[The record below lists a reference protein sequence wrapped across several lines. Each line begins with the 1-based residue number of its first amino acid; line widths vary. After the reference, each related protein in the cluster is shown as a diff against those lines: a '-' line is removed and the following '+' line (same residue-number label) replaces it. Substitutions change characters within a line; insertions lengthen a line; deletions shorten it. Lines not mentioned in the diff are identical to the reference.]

1 MRFRVAVSTF
11 AALTCLTTAGVAVT
25 LVSADDAQD
34 SSATH
39 LAGSAWTVE
48 TSSDYGATW
57 TSPLDKNGQGL
68 FPVRVNLDALGRQN
82 FYQPVTLRNTVDS
95 VSRSEVEFETAQL
108 LQGDPEAAKYLRIRM
123 AYSPE
128 GVCSD
133 ALFDENDPDVEP
145 VVGNGEPGPFDAPAT
160 ELPIELGAGTP
171 STAGKAETVCIEFGT
186 KRAEEQTPGGELTLA
201 WPISA
206 RAAAPSDDEDDD
218 DDHDNL
224 NDSPESSTID
234 PTSPVRKDE
243 ES

>member
-25 LVSADDAQD
+25 IVSSEDAKD
-34 SSATH
+34 TSATH

-82 FYQPVTLRNTVDS
+82 VYQPVTLRNTVDS
-95 VSRSEVEFETAQL
+95 VSPSEVEFETAQL

-123 AYSPE
+123 AYSPD

-133 ALFDENDPDVEP
+133 ALFDDPNLEP

-206 RAAAPSDDEDDD
+206 RAAVPSED
-218 DDHDNL
+218 NGA
-224 NDSPESSTID
+224 ESSNID
-234 PTSPVRKDE
+234 PTSPVRQNSG

>member
-25 LVSADDAQD
+25 IASSEDAKD
-34 SSATH
+34 TSATH

-82 FYQPVTLRNTVDS
+82 VYQPVTLRNTVDS
-95 VSRSEVEFETAQL
+95 VSPSEVEFETAQL

-123 AYSPE
+123 AYSPD

-133 ALFDENDPDVEP
+133 ALFDDPNLEP

-206 RAAAPSDDEDDD
+206 RAAVPSED
-218 DDHDNL
+218 NGA
-224 NDSPESSTID
+224 ESSTID
-234 PTSPVRKDE
+234 PTSPVRQNSG

>member
-1 MRFRVAVSTF
+1 MRFRAAVSTF
-11 AALTCLTTAGVAVT
+11 AALTCLTTAGVGVT
-25 LVSADDAQD
+25 IVSSEDAKD
-34 SSATH
+34 TSATH

-57 TSPLDKNGQGL
+57 SSPLDKNGQGL

-82 FYQPVTLRNTVDS
+82 VYQPVTLRNTVDS
-95 VSRSEVEFETAQL
+95 VSPSEVEFETAQL

-133 ALFDENDPDVEP
+133 ALFDDPNLEP

-206 RAAAPSDDEDDD
+206 RAAAPSED
-218 DDHDNL
+218 NGA
-224 NDSPESSTID
+224 ESSTID
-234 PTSPVRKDE
+234 PTSPVRQNSG

>member
-11 AALTCLTTAGVAVT
+11 AALTCLTTAGVAIT
-25 LVSADDAQD
+25 LVSDYDAKD
-34 SSATH
+34 TSATH
-39 LAGSAWTVE
+39 LTGSAWTVE

-82 FYQPVTLRNTVDS
+82 VYQPVTLRNTVDS
-95 VSRSEVEFETAQL
+95 VSPSEVQFETGQL

-123 AYSPE
+123 AYSPD

-133 ALFDENDPDVEP
+133 ALFDNPDLEP

-160 ELPIELGAGTP
+160 ELPIELGAGTS
-171 STAGKAETVCIEFGT
+171 STPGKAETVCIEFGT
-186 KRAEEQTPGGELTLA
+186 KRAQEKTPGGELTLA

-206 RAAAPSDDEDDD
+206 HAAAPNED
-218 DDHDNL
+218 N
-224 NDSPESSTID
+224 SAESSTID
-234 PTSPVRKDE
+234 PTSPVRKFG

>member
-25 LVSADDAQD
+25 IVSAEDAKD
-34 SSATH
+34 TSATH
-39 LAGSAWTVE
+39 LAGLTWTVE

-82 FYQPVTLRNTVDS
+82 VYQPVTLRNTVDS
-95 VSRSEVEFETAQL
+95 VSPSEVEFETAQL

-123 AYSPE
+123 AYSPD

-133 ALFDENDPDVEP
+133 ALFDDPNLEP

-206 RAAAPSDDEDDD
+206 RAAAPSED
-218 DDHDNL
+218 NGA
-224 NDSPESSTID
+224 EASTID
-234 PTSPVRKDE
+234 PTSPVRQNE

>member
-25 LVSADDAQD
+25 IVSSEDAKD
-34 SSATH
+34 TSATH

-82 FYQPVTLRNTVDS
+82 VYQPVTLRNTVDS
-95 VSRSEVEFETAQL
+95 VSPSEVEFETAQL

-123 AYSPE
+123 AYSPD

-133 ALFDENDPDVEP
+133 ALFDDPNLEP

-206 RAAAPSDDEDDD
+206 RAAAPSED
-218 DDHDNL
+218 NGA
-224 NDSPESSTID
+224 ESSTID
-234 PTSPVRKDE
+234 PTSPVQQNSG

>member
-25 LVSADDAQD
+25 IVSADDAKD
-34 SSATH
+34 TAETH

-57 TSPLDKNGQGL
+57 TSPLDKTGNGL

-82 FYQPVTLRNTVDS
+82 VYQPVTLRNTVDS
-95 VSRSEVEFETAQL
+95 TTPSVVEFETGQL
-108 LQGDPEAAKYLRIRM
+108 LEGDPEAAKFLRIRM
-123 AYSPE
+123 AYSPD

-133 ALFDENDPDVEP
+133 ALFDDPDLAP
-145 VVGNGEPGPFDAPAT
+145 VVGTDEAGPFDAPAT
-160 ELPIELGAGTP
+160 ELPIKLGQGTS

-186 KRAEEQTPGGELTLA
+186 KRAEEQTPSGELTLA

-206 RAAAPSDDEDDD
+206 RAAQEHEAA
-218 DDHDNL
+218 
-224 NDSPESSTID
+224 DSETSTID
-234 PTSPVRKDE
+234 PSSPAQLRDE
-243 ES
+243 K

>member
-25 LVSADDAQD
+25 LVSDEDAKD
-34 SSATH
+34 TSATH

-57 TSPLDKNGQGL
+57 TSPLDKDGNGL

-82 FYQPVTLRNTVDS
+82 VYQPVTLRNTVDS
-95 VSRSEVEFETAQL
+95 TSPSEVEFETAQL

-123 AYSPE
+123 AYSPD

-133 ALFDENDPDVEP
+133 ALFDDPDLEP
-145 VVGNGEPGPFDAPAT
+145 VVGTGEPGPFDAPAT

-171 STAGKAETVCIEFGT
+171 STAGQAETVCIEFGT
-186 KRAEEQTPGGELTLA
+186 KRAEEQAPGGELTLA

-206 RAAAPSDDEDDD
+206 RAAAPSEDE
-218 DDHDNL
+218 N
-224 NDSPESSTID
+224 SETSTID
-234 PTSPVRKDE
+234 PSSPAQLDE
-243 ES
+243 DD

>member
-25 LVSADDAQD
+25 IVSSEDAKD
-34 SSATH
+34 TSATH

-82 FYQPVTLRNTVDS
+82 VYQPVTLRNTVDS
-95 VSRSEVEFETAQL
+95 VSPSEVEFETAQL

-123 AYSPE
+123 AYSPD

-133 ALFDENDPDVEP
+133 ELFDDPNLEP

-206 RAAAPSDDEDDD
+206 RAAAPSED
-218 DDHDNL
+218 NGA
-224 NDSPESSTID
+224 ESSTID
-234 PTSPVRKDE
+234 PTSPVRQNSG

>member
-25 LVSADDAQD
+25 IASSEDAKD
-34 SSATH
+34 TSATH

-82 FYQPVTLRNTVDS
+82 VYQPVTLRNTVDS
-95 VSRSEVEFETAQL
+95 VSPSEVEFETAQL

-123 AYSPE
+123 AYSPD

-133 ALFDENDPDVEP
+133 ALFDDPNLEP

-206 RAAAPSDDEDDD
+206 RAAAPSED
-218 DDHDNL
+218 NGA
-224 NDSPESSTID
+224 ESSTID
-234 PTSPVRKDE
+234 PTSPVRQNSG